1 MQHCPAAT
9 TTCPS
14 VLVQFM
20 THSDSIEAQ
29 IGIDF
34 LVELNDRIEPLSL
47 KCRKET
53 FVDLAQFFYSA
64 FCLNTHALNTKR
76 ILSLIN

>member
-1 MQHCPAAT
+1 
-9 TTCPS
+9 
-14 VLVQFM
+14 M